1 MTQPGKSCEELIRQG
16 LSERGICSALRMSP
30 NTVTKI
36 RSGDYHPRRCGRPSL
51 LSDEHVRF
59 IEANSLAD
67 ARLTDN
73 EMALMV
79 KNRFDLPVSRPT
91 ICRIRQRLGF
101 VFRPPMVI
109 QELTDDQIRSR
120 IEFCRW
126 VIENEKE
133 LPNVVFTDESRFQ
146 RGADNQWRRI
156 RRGQWNESCFTT
168 KEKFPVTVMVWGGIG
183 VNYRSPLIQCSKSV
197 NSAEYQEIL
206 ERSDM
211 FGEMD
216 ARYGR
221 GNWTLMQD
229 GAPCHLSRA
238 TLNWLDEKHVCTVP
252 GWPPNSPDLN
262 PIEQVWGIMKV
273 LLRKQPPQTNT
284 ELYSRLC
291 EVWSSISEEQINK
304 MVSSFTERCR
314 MVLAVNGRSI
324 SQYLSSHRYVPLVE
338 MPATVWCDDADDQLL
353 RLVQKH
359 GHRWQYIGNMLH
371 VAPMTAKNRYNFLNR
386 KQANMHHRNS
396 VPLPPITD
404 LELPTELADLLA
416 VRIPDHPM
424 AQGAAARDQNG
435 ISF

>member
-1 MTQPGKSCEELIRQG
+1 MTQRGKSCEELIRQG

-126 VIENEKE
+126 VIENEEE
-133 LPNVVFTDESRFQ
+133 LPNIIFTDESRFQ
-146 RGADNQWRRI
+146 KGADNQWRRI
-156 RRGQWNESCFTT
+156 RRGQWNESCFVT
-168 KEKFPVTVMVWGGIG
+168 KEKFPFTVMVWGGIG
-183 VNYRSPLIQCSKSV
+183 VNYRSPLIECSKSV
-197 NSAEYQEIL
+197 NSAEYRDIL

-211 FGEMD
+211 FNEMNN
-216 ARYGR
+216 RYGR
-221 GNWTLMQD
+221 GKWTLMQD
-229 GAPCHLSRA
+229 GAPCHLSRES
-238 TLNWLDEKHVCTVP
+238 LEWLDEKHVCTVP

-273 LLRKQPPQTNT
+273 LLRKQPPQTNE
-284 ELYSRLC
+284 ELYSRLR
-291 EVWSSISEEQINK
+291 EVWDSIDQDSINK
-304 MVSSFTERCR
+304 MVLSFTERCR

-324 SQYLSSHRYVPLVE
+324 SQYLSSHRYVPLVDL
-338 MPATVWCDDADDQLL
+338 PATVWSNDKDDQLIQ
-353 RLVQKH
+353 LVQEH
-359 GHRWQYIGNMLH
+359 GHRWQRIGNLLDVPSM
-371 VAPMTAKNRYNFLNR
+371 AAKNRYNFLTR
-386 KQANMHHRNS
+386 KQANMRHRDWR
-396 VPLPPITD
+396 PLPSVTEIEVPPE
-404 LELPTELADLLA
+404 LENLSEASIFDIPTL
-416 VRIPDHPM
+416 
-424 AQGAAARDQNG
+424 QAA
-435 ISF
+435 